1 MKAALL
7 SFLLLSVITVYT
19 PERASAT
26 DANRAV
32 ISGTLPEKQGKV
44 YLLQDPLDIVDS
56 GDIPV
61 DSAVIDT
68 SGFFSMKAKCSAD
81 SKYSLRTGE
90 RGILSDIFCKGGDSL
105 VIQQKEVESQPNI
118 VFDKGGAT
126 KLYID
131 FFMVNSFELTYF
143 TKMQEK
149 KWLEC
154 YAMLDKRTQSQA
166 SFLMMNTFLVSA
178 YPALSR
184 ELEDA
189 VRYGAISNKLDVLS
203 YCYYDDNDSVLIQD
217 KRATDFIDQL
227 QFEPYK
233 HELTNGYS
241 GLIVSYLAFPFKRWK
256 LAVMAANK
264 LDKYDRLSLRF
275 EFCKSHFTG
284 WARDC
289 GMFYAMFKLFLL
301 ENDSITFA
309 VAKKQLQ
316 DFTRFATDK
325 RFLRLATR
333 LYTTKLAIS
342 AGQTAPD
349 FTLQDINS
357 RSVSLSDYRGKTV
370 YLEFTG
376 TWCGPCREEMPA
388 MKELQKKCKDN
399 PNIQFLAVWLEGK
412 GDMASWAKFVRGT
425 ELGGDHLYS
434 QNQFAGKV
442 PQLYKVFGVP
452 TFMIIDKSGKVVSSI
467 AKRPSEEGI
476 YEELTRIAGE

>member
-1 MKAALL
+1 MKAT
-7 SFLLLSVITVYT
+7 LLLSLLLSAISFST
-19 PERASAT
+19 PQQAFAT

-44 YLLQDPLDIVDS
+44 YLLQDPLNIVGSD
-56 GDIPV
+56 DIPV

-68 SGFFSMKAKCSAD
+68 SGFFSMKATCSAN
-81 SKYSLRTGE
+81 SKYALRTAE
-90 RGILSDIFCKGGDSL
+90 RHVLSGIFCKGGDGL
-105 VIQQKEVESQPNI
+105 VIEQKEVESEPNI

-126 KLYID
+126 KLYLD
-131 FFMVNSFELTYF
+131 FYMVNSFDVTYF
-143 TKMQEK
+143 TKMQER

-154 YAMLDKRTQSQA
+154 FAILDKQTQSQA

-189 VRYGAISNKLDVLS
+189 IRYGGISNKLDVLS
-203 YCYYDDNDSVLIQD
+203 HCYYDDNDSVLILD
-217 KRATDFIDQL
+217 NRATDFINNI

-233 HELTNGYS
+233 HEITDAYS
-241 GLIVSYLAFPFKRWK
+241 GLIGRFLTFPFKRWK
-256 LAVMAANK
+256 LEVMAAKK

-275 EFCKSHFTG
+275 EFCKSRFTG
-284 WARDC
+284 WARDY
-289 GMFYAMFKLFLL
+289 GMFYAMYMLFLY
-301 ENDSITFA
+301 ENDSIAFA
-309 VAKKQLQ
+309 VAEKQLQ

-333 LYTTKLAIS
+333 LYSTKLAIS
-342 AGQTAPD
+342 GGQTAPD
-349 FTLQDINS
+349 FTLPDINS
-357 RSVSLSDYRGKTV
+357 QSVSLSDYRGKTV

-376 TWCGPCREEMPA
+376 TWCGPCREEIPA

-399 PNIQFLAVWLEGK
+399 PNVQFLAVWVEGTIDK
-412 GDMASWAKFVRGT
+412 AAWAKFVRET
-425 ELGGDHLYS
+425 ELGGVHLYS

-442 PQLYKVFGVP
+442 AQLYKIFGVP
-452 TFMIIDKSGKVVSSI
+452 TFMIIDKSGKIVSSL

-476 YEELTRIAGE
+476 YEELTRIAAE